1 MDERQRRLPSV
12 HAIRVFEVAVRH
24 LSFTRAAVEL
34 GMTQAAVSYQIRL
47 LEDAVGVPLFQ
58 RLPRRVALTA
68 AGARLAPP
76 VADAFKTLHAAFGE
90 VIERSETEL
99 AITAVPTLASSWL
112 VPRLGA
118 FQLAHPHLAV
128 RLDTSA
134 GLVDF
139 AEQPFDVGL
148 RQGSG
153 KWPGLDAHLL
163 FHETFTPLCSPTFW
177 ARTRARAPRDLLK
190 QRLLG
195 TAALWKLWFAEAGV
209 TDAAPAHRPRLEF
222 QVDQFDVTAAMAGH
236 GVALSSPIFFRNDLD
251 AGRLIAPFGEIV
263 ARDSPDYW
271 LVYPTARR
279 QSAKI
284 AAFRR
289 WILAEAKAA
298 RQQR

>member
-24 LSFTRAAVEL
+24 LSFTRAAEEL

-47 LEDAVGVPLFQ
+47 LEETVGVPLFQ
-58 RLPRRVALTA
+58 RLPRRVALSA
-68 AGARLAPP
+68 VGARLGPP
-76 VADAFKTLHAAFGE
+76 VAEAFKTLHTAFAE

-118 FQLAHPHLAV
+118 FQLAHPKLAV
-128 RLDTSA
+128 RLDTSVA
-134 GLVDF
+134 MVDF

-148 RQGSG
+148 RQGAG
-153 KWPGLDAHLL
+153 KWPGLEAHLL
-163 FHETFTPLCSPTFW
+163 FQEIFTPLCSPAWW
-177 ARTRARAPRDLLK
+177 AKARARAPRDLLK
-190 QRLLG
+190 LPLLG
-195 TAALWKLWFAEAGV
+195 SAARWKRWLAEAGV
-209 TDAAPAHRPRLEF
+209 ADAAPVQRPGLEF
-222 QVDQFDVTAAMAGH
+222 EVDQFEVTAAMNGH
-236 GVALSSPIFFRNDLD
+236 GVALASPIFFRTDLD
-251 AGRLIAPFGEIV
+251 AGRLIAPFREII
-263 ARDSPDYW
+263 ARDVPDYW

-289 WILAEAKAA
+289 WIVAEAKAA